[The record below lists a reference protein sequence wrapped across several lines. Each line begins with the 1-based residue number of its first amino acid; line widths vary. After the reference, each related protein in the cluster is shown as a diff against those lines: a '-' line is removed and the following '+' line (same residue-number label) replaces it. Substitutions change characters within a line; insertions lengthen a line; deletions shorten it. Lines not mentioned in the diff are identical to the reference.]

1 MKREKAQRK
10 LGKITIILIG
20 ASVAIAAAFSLY
32 DYLQSKA
39 RLATD
44 FEEMMEPIPV
54 RLANSLGKPLWFLD
68 TEDILNLMELEM
80 TNRKI
85 FGIEVVEADGEKIH
99 AALRRN
105 ADWEIVSATE
115 AIRGDFIVR
124 SEPIRFEEKAIGS
137 VRIHF
142 TPRFM
147 EAALDRLA
155 ASMIARVLVMSVCL
169 ALVLMG
175 VLKLFLVNPI
185 ARVVA
190 GLAKVG
196 EGIETASHRVSATGE
211 ELTRGTASQ
220 ASAVEE
226 TSASL
231 EQIAAM
237 IRQNAQNVTQANAL
251 MNETAN
257 VVREAAQAM
266 TELIESMNRI
276 TADGEKTRKVVGAI
290 EEIAFQTNLLALNA
304 AVEAARAGEA
314 GAGFAVVAEEVR
326 NLALRSSRAAR
337 NTAELIEDSV
347 QGIQSGAALMDN
359 ANAAFGRVS
368 EGARKV
374 GDLLAEV
381 TAASQEQSEGIQQVS
396 RAMTDI
402 DKVTQENAA
411 GAEETAAAINE
422 IESLID
428 HLGGL
433 VRKLA
438 TLAGG
443 RSDRPTDST
452 SPAPSREPTPKST
465 RKSIGARRPSPRALP
480 RRAESSQP
488 LEISVGGDDF
498 DEF

>member
-1 MKREKAQRK
+1 MKNENVQRK
-10 LGKITIILIG
+10 LGKITLILIV
-20 ASVAIAAAFSLY
+20 ASVSIAAAFSSY

-39 RLATD
+39 RLAAD
-44 FEEMMEPIPV
+44 FEEMMAPIPV
-54 RLANSLGKPLWFLD
+54 RLANSMGKPLWFLD
-68 TEDILNLMELEM
+68 TEDIGNLMRLEM
-80 TNRKI
+80 MNRKI
-85 FGIEVVEADGEKIH
+85 YGIEVVEADGEKIN
-99 AALRRN
+99 AALRRG
-105 ADWEIVSATE
+105 AGWEIVPATD
-115 AIRGDFIVR
+115 AVQGDFIVR
-124 SEPIRFEEKAIGS
+124 SEPIQYEEKTIGS

-142 TPRFM
+142 TSRFM
-147 EAALDRLA
+147 DEALDRLA
-155 ASMIARVLVMSVCL
+155 GSMIVRVLVMSICLVL
-169 ALVLMG
+169 ALMA

-185 ARVVA
+185 AQVVA
-190 GLAKVG
+190 GLTEVG
-196 EGIETASHRVSATGE
+196 DGIETASHRVSATGE
-211 ELTRGTASQ
+211 ALTRGAASQ

-231 EQIAAM
+231 EEIASM
-237 IRQNAQNVTQANAL
+237 IRQNAENVSRANAL
-251 MNETAN
+251 MSETAD
-257 VVREAAQAM
+257 VVREAARAM

-347 QGIQSGAALMDN
+347 QGIQSGADLVDN

-368 EGARKV
+368 EGAQKV

-381 TAASQEQSEGIQQVS
+381 AAASREQSEGIQQVS

-422 IESLID
+422 IEGLIAR
-428 HLGGL
+428 LGGM
-433 VRKLA
+433 VRQLA
-438 TLAGG
+438 ALAGG
-443 RSDRPTDST
+443 RNGRPGAAGDS
-452 SPAPSREPTPKST
+452 SG
-465 RKSIGARRPSPRALP
+465 RKSIEAPRRPEARALP
-480 RRAESSQP
+480 RRKNAGTP
-488 LEISVGGDDF
+488 IAISAGENHFDDF
-498 DEF
+498 

>member
-1 MKREKAQRK
+1 MKNENVRRK
-10 LGKITIILIG
+10 LGKITLILIA

-44 FEEMMEPIPV
+44 FEEMMAPIPI
-54 RLANSLGKPLWFLD
+54 RLANGLGKPLWFLD
-68 TEDILNLMELEM
+68 TEEIRNLMRLEM
-80 TNRKI
+80 MNRKI
-85 FGIEVVEADGEKIH
+85 YGIEVVEADGEKIH
-99 AALRRN
+99 AALRRD
-105 ADWEIVSATE
+105 ADWKIVSTTE
-115 AIRGDFIVR
+115 AIRGDFILR
-124 SEPIRFEEKAIGS
+124 SEPIQYEDKAIGS

-147 EAALDRLA
+147 EEALNRLA
-155 ASMIARVLVMSVCL
+155 ASMVVQVLVMSACL
-169 ALVLMG
+169 VVALMG

-185 ARVVA
+185 AQVAA
-190 GLAKVG
+190 GLTEVG
-196 EGIETASHRVSATGE
+196 DGIETASHRVSVTGE

-231 EQIAAM
+231 EEIASM
-237 IRQNAQNVTQANAL
+237 IRQNAENVSRANAL
-251 MNETAN
+251 MNETAD
-257 VVREAAQAM
+257 VVREAARAM

-276 TADGEKTRKVVGAI
+276 TAEGEKTRKVVSTI

-304 AVEAARAGEA
+304 AVEAARAGET

-326 NLALRSSRAAR
+326 NLAMRSSQAAR
-337 NTAELIEDSV
+337 NTAELIEGSV
-347 QGIQSGAALMDN
+347 RGIRSGANLVDN
-359 ANAAFGRVS
+359 ANDAFGRVS

-374 GDLLAEV
+374 GDLLEEV
-381 TAASQEQSEGIQQVS
+381 TAASREQSEGIQQVS

-422 IESLID
+422 IEGLIE
-428 HLGGL
+428 HLGGM

-438 TLAGG
+438 ALAGG
-443 RSDRPTDST
+443 RNGRPAAGADS
-452 SPAPSREPTPKST
+452 PR
-465 RKSIGARRPSPRALP
+465 RKSIQAPRRSEARALP
-480 RRAESSQP
+480 DRKSARKP
-488 LEISVGGDDF
+488 LSISARDSDF
-498 DEF
+498 EEF